1 MDWFKKLFKRKSS
14 ENYSPITT
22 SIPIYRIKT
31 LTGDTYH
38 VTENDLA
45 FRLGVCIRPALIG
58 GLTNP
63 DIKVITYIPTHRI
76 DWIQE
81 NGVIEIT

>member
-1 MDWFKKLFKRKSS
+1 MEWFKKLFKRKDS
-14 ENYSPITT
+14 ENSLSITI
-22 SIPIYRIKT
+22 SVYRIKT

-38 VTENDLA
+38 VTQDDLLS
-45 FRLGVCIRPALIG
+45 RLGICIRPALIG

-63 DIKVITYIPTHRI
+63 DIKVTTYIPMHRI

-81 NGVIEIT
+81 NGIIELTQ